1 MEIRKALVDDLVAI
15 MKILRVVVPKMIE
28 ARNFQWDNS
37 YPNESV
43 FLNDISFGRLWVS
56 IIDSKVVGFA
66 AITTDQEPEYAEVG
80 WDINEV
86 AIVTHRL
93 AVDPAF
99 KGYGVGV
106 SLLKKAED
114 VAIENGIKIL
124 RIDTNVANEA
134 TKKLFPKC
142 GYTYCG
148 EIGLSFRPGLRFYCY
163 EKILN

>member
-56 IIDSKVVGFA
+56 IIDCKVVGFA